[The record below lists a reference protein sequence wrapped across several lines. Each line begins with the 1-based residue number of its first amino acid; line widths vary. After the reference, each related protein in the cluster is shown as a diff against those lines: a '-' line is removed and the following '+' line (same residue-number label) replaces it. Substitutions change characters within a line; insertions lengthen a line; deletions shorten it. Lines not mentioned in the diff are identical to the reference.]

1 PKLSSRRP
9 PWYPRPMLKSYVG
22 LASTR
27 GLEAF
32 VPEHHLAVQALAAR
46 ARKVRSVCCWAVL
59 PDDDA
64 REIDDRLAA
73 GAAGAALALRE
84 ATARE
89 FGPILPS
96 DLITG

>member
-1 PKLSSRRP
+1 
-9 PWYPRPMLKSYVG
+9 MLKSYVS
-22 LASTR
+22 LASAR

-32 VPEHHLAVQALAAR
+32 APEHDLAIQALSAR
-46 ARKVRSVCCWAVL
+46 ARKMRSVCYWAVL
-59 PDDDA
+59 PDQAA

-73 GAAGAALALRE
+73 GESRAALALLE

-96 DLITG
+96 NLITG

>member
-1 PKLSSRRP
+1 
-9 PWYPRPMLKSYVG
+9 MLKSYVG
-22 LASTR
+22 LASAR

-32 VPEHHLAVQALAAR
+32 APEHRLAVQALAAR
-46 ARKVRSVCCWAVL
+46 ARKVPSVCCWAVL

-73 GAAGAALALRE
+73 GEAEAALALLE

-89 FGPILPS
+89 VGPIFPS

>member
-1 PKLSSRRP
+1 
-9 PWYPRPMLKSYVG
+9 MLKSYVG
-22 LASTR
+22 LASAR

-32 VPEHHLAVQALAAR
+32 APEHHLAVQALAAR
-46 ARKVRSVCCWAVL
+46 ARKVRSVCYWAVL

-64 REIDDRLAA
+64 LAIDDRLAA
-73 GAAGAALALRE
+73 GDARAALALLE

-89 FGPILPS
+89 VGPILPS